1 MSLVLFTDYSGIRLI
16 LVLILVDFLSMVI
29 ITPCWGCVPGF
40 LGVCKDSGRC
50 SGFSGRCSGVFR
62 VFKKVFRGVPG
73 FSHCSGVFR
82 GVPMFRVPVFRCSSV
97 PVFRCSWNYYMP

>member
-1 MSLVLFTDYSGIRLI
+1 
-16 LVLILVDFLSMVI
+16 MVI

-73 FSHCSGVFR
+73 FSHCSGVFL
-82 GVPMFRVPVFRCSSV
+82 GVPMFRVPVFRCSGV
-97 PVFRCSWNYYMP
+97 PVFRCSWCSGVPGITARPKIRPDRRLAALRKIP